1 MKYYGVA
8 EEVKEITGWC
18 SEQEG
23 KPTLGG
29 MKKAAIRAGMKA
41 SLYVLDLK
49 ILQELKE
56 SLILFTTNFEEK
68 PSYSVCY
75 GLHEGRYIIYEPEG
89 GPIQYEPEEL
99 GRRWIKGICMTLT
112 VTMEFLTK
120 APFELRWWWP
130 PNRSPSRGRNGS
142 KRTSTGCGSTSCRCS
157 GGGGSNHRFS
167 PPTPV
172 AGAGHPSYFFDVRS
186 IRCSQPHKPS
196 RMTSNVCMPWTI
208 RAKMAASV
216 ASTP

>member
-1 MKYYGVA
+1 MTEKELRIIRRSFVRATEDCCPETACLLTVMKYYGVT
-8 EEVKEITGWC
+8 EEAKEISGWC

-29 MKKAAIRAGMKA
+29 MKEAAIRAGMKA
-41 SLYVLDLK
+41 SLYILDLK

-56 SLILFTTNFEEK
+56 PLILFTNNFEEK

-89 GPIQYEPEEL
+89 GPMQYEPEEL
-99 GRRWIKGICMTLT
+99 ERRWIEGICMTLT

-130 PNRSPSRGRNGS
+130 SEP
-142 KRTSTGCGSTSCRCS
+142 
-157 GGGGSNHRFS
+157 
-167 PPTPV
+167 
-172 AGAGHPSYFFDVRS
+172 
-186 IRCSQPHKPS
+186 KPK
-196 RMTSNVCMPWTI
+196 PWKE
-208 RAKMAASV
+208 RVEAYLDWLWLYV
-216 ASTP
+216 LPLFRWRR